1 MGNGNP
7 EAYPFGEPLWL
18 TRKKCSRNS
27 VRGTAAEDKRGRQM
41 FRGNHPAK
49 VEENGRL
56 KLPVPFKQLLDAANV
71 TDLYVT
77 SEDGKRAQIW
87 PLGEWEKIEAQ
98 LAKHSTMNDSVM
110 RYLDLTSYYGQQ
122 VKMDAQGR
130 IMLPQILRSTARLE
144 GDLAV
149 MGKITHLEVVN
160 RSAFE
165 QDLPAGN
172 LTSDDRRQVGGILAE
187 GSKS

>member
-1 MGNGNP
+1 
-7 EAYPFGEPLWL
+7 
-18 TRKKCSRNS
+18 
-27 VRGTAAEDKRGRQM
+27 
-41 FRGNHPAK
+41 
-49 VEENGRL
+49 
-56 KLPVPFKQLLDAANV
+56 
-71 TDLYVT
+71 
-77 SEDGKRAQIW
+77 
-87 PLGEWEKIEAQ
+87 
-98 LAKHSTMNDSVM
+98 M

-165 QDLPAGN
+165 QDLPTSN

-187 GSKS
+187 GSRS

>member
-1 MGNGNP
+1 
-7 EAYPFGEPLWL
+7 
-18 TRKKCSRNS
+18 
-27 VRGTAAEDKRGRQM
+27 M

-77 SEDGKRAQIW
+77 SEDGERAQIW
-87 PLGEWEKIEAQ
+87 PLAEWEKIEAQ
-98 LAKHSTMNDSVM
+98 LAKHSAMNDAVTK
-110 RYLDLTSYYGQQ
+110 YLDMTSFYGQQ

-130 IMLPQILRSTARLE
+130 IMLPQILRNSARLE

-149 MGKITHLEVVN
+149 MGKITHLEVLN
-160 RSAFE
+160 RAHFE
-165 QDLPAGN
+165 QNLPTKS
-172 LTSDDRRQVGGILAE
+172 LTAEDRRAVGGILAQE
-187 GSKS
+187 RGA

>member
-1 MGNGNP
+1 
-7 EAYPFGEPLWL
+7 
-18 TRKKCSRNS
+18 
-27 VRGTAAEDKRGRQM
+27 M

-77 SEDGKRAQIW
+77 SEDGERAQIW
-87 PLGEWEKIEAQ
+87 PLGEWEKIESQ
-98 LAKHSTMNDSVM
+98 LARHSALNDAVAK
-110 RYLDLTSYYGQQ
+110 YLDMTSYYGQQ

-130 IMLPQILRSTARLE
+130 IVLPQILRTSARLE

-149 MGKITHLEVVN
+149 MGKITHLEVLN
-160 RSAFE
+160 LPRFE
-165 QDLPAGN
+165 QKLPTN
-172 LTSDDRRQVGGILAE
+172 SLTAEERRSVGGILAQE
-187 GSKS
+187 RGS

>member
-1 MGNGNP
+1 
-7 EAYPFGEPLWL
+7 
-18 TRKKCSRNS
+18 
-27 VRGTAAEDKRGRQM
+27 M

-49 VEENGRL
+49 VEESGRL

-77 SEDGKRAQIW
+77 SEDGQRAQIW
-87 PLGEWEKIEAQ
+87 PLPEWEKIEAR
-98 LAKHSTMNDSVM
+98 LAKHSAMNDAVAK
-110 RYLDLTSYYGQQ
+110 YLDLTSYYGQQ
-122 VKMDAQGR
+122 VKMDGQGR
-130 IMLPQILRSTARLE
+130 IMLPQILRTTAKLE

-165 QDLPAGN
+165 QGLPTGV
-172 LTSDDRRQVGGILAE
+172 LTTDDRKAVGGILAAE
-187 GSKS
+187 SN